1 MFTILLVKLPI
12 YFFILWQ
19 LTNLL
24 SAQSFVVT
32 VSGNIS
38 ERETGES
45 VIGANVY
52 LKSDPSKGVSSNTYG
67 FYSIRVPRGNQIL
80 VISYTGYN
88 TLEIPLNLS
97 GDTIIN
103 ALITAGI
110 TLQEVVVSS
119 RNSTKNV
126 TSNEMGT
133 VEIKAEEVK
142 ALPALMGEV
151 DILKALQLMPGI
163 SSASEGTAGLYVRG
177 GGADQNLVLLD
188 EAVVY
193 NTGHLLGFFSVFNS
207 DAIKNTRLIKGTMPA
222 EYGSRISSVIDVQM
236 KDGNNEFYEAE
247 GGIGLIS
254 SRLTVQG
261 PIKKNNSSFIL
272 SGRRTYALDLAQPFI
287 DKTSFAGTNYFFYDF
302 NAKYNQRISS
312 KDRLYVSAY
321 FGRDVFKF
329 SNQDRAFLVT
339 LPYGNSTV
347 TCRWNRILRNDL
359 FVNLSLL
366 YNDYK
371 FSFEA
376 GQEEFGVR
384 VRSGVRDYSAKLDF
398 DYYPLSG
405 HKIKIGGRYTYHVLT
420 PNLVNITDGEV
431 DFQSP
436 LFEKT
441 GHEIESYISD
451 DFRIHERIGVNAGI
465 RFSGFVFTGPYLDP
479 VTQEKSPR
487 GEPVKSYLV
496 PEPRVI
502 LNYSLGSQASI
513 KAGFN
518 LTSQNIHLVSNS
530 GTTLPA
536 DVWVSSSARI
546 KPQLGYQYTVGFFKN
561 LFDNQLETSVE
572 LYYKDLRNQIDYR
585 ESYVESFSTDIEN
598 EFVFGSGRA
607 YGVELFIQKRRGR
620 WTGWIGYTLSRT
632 ERWFDE
638 IENGRVYPAVF
649 DRPHDLSVVQSLQ
662 LNKSW
667 QVSATFVYATGRA
680 FTPIQSLFI
689 INGLPNVEYGPRN
702 SSRFD
707 DYHRL
712 DLSLIYKKPASRPKK
727 FTSSWAFSVYNV
739 YNRLNPFFFYTS
751 LNQSVLN
758 GNSEAQAVKVSLFPI
773 IPSITWNFNW
783 ASK

>member
-1 MFTILLVKLPI
+1 VKLPI
-12 YFFILWQ
+12 IIVTLVFY
-19 LTNLL
+19 TNLIC
-24 SAQSFVVT
+24 AQSSWVT
-32 VSGNIS
+32 VSGNIT
-38 ERETGES
+38 EKETGES
-45 VIGANVY
+45 IIGANVY
-52 LKSDPSKGVSSNTYG
+52 YKSDPSKGISSNAYG
-67 FYSIRVPRGNQIL
+67 LYSLRVPKGSHVL
-80 VISYTGYN
+80 VFSYTGFKSV
-88 TLEIPLNLS
+88 EIPVFLS
-97 GDTIIN
+97 KDTVIN
-103 ALITAGI
+103 ASLGSGI
-110 TLQEVVVSS
+110 TLQEIVISS
-119 RNSTKNV
+119 EIATKNV

-133 VEIKAEEVK
+133 VELKADEVK

-193 NTGHLLGFFSVFNS
+193 NTGHLLGFFSIFNS

-247 GGIGLIS
+247 GGVGLIS

-261 PIKKNNSSFIL
+261 PIKKNNSSFIF

-287 DKTSFAGTNYFFYDF
+287 DQTSFAGTNYFFYDF
-302 NAKYNQRISS
+302 NAKLNHRISK

-329 SNQDRAFLVT
+329 SNQDRAFAVK
-339 LPYGNSTV
+339 LPYGNSTF
-347 TCRWNRILRNDL
+347 TSRWNRILRNDL
-359 FVNLSLL
+359 FMNLSLL

-371 FSFEA
+371 FSLEA
-376 GQEEFGVR
+376 GQEEFGVS

-398 DYYPLSG
+398 EYYPVSG
-405 HKIKIGGRYTYHVLT
+405 HRVKFGGRYTYHILT

-431 DFQSP
+431 NFQSP

-441 GHEIESYISD
+441 GHEIETYISD
-451 DFRIHERIGVNAGI
+451 DFKFNDRLGLNAGL
-465 RFSGFVFTGPYLDP
+465 RLSGFVFTGPYTDP
-479 VTQEKSPR
+479 VTQKKYKK
-487 GEPVKSYLV
+487 GDAVKSYLI
-496 PEPRVI
+496 PEPRLI
-502 LNYSLGSQASI
+502 FNYLVGNQSSI

-530 GTTLPA
+530 GSTLPA

-546 KPQLGYQYTVGFFKN
+546 KPQIGYQYSLGFFKN
-561 LFDNQLETSVE
+561 LFDNQIEASVE
-572 LYYKDLRNQIDYR
+572 VYYKDLRNQIDYR
-585 ESYVESFSTDIEN
+585 ESYVETFSADIEN

-607 YGVELFIQKRRGR
+607 YGLELFVQKRKGK

-638 IENGRVYPAVF
+638 IENGRIYPAIF
-649 DRPHDLSVVQSLQ
+649 DRPHDLSIVQSYQ
-662 LNKSW
+662 MNKSW
-667 QVSATFVYATGRA
+667 QLSATFVYATGRA
-680 FTPIQSLFI
+680 YTPIQSLFI

-702 SSRFD
+702 SARFD
-707 DYHRL
+707 HYHRL
-712 DLSLIYKKPASRPKK
+712 DLSLVYKRPVIPGKK
-727 FTSSWAFSVYNV
+727 FYSSWAFSIYNV

-751 LNQSVLN
+751 LNQSILG
-758 GNSEAQAVKVSLFPI
+758 GNSETQAVKVSLFPI
-773 IPSITWNFNW
+773 IPSVTWNFNW